1 MQPQSLALSV
11 LFFGSF
17 RSKNKFSIILI
28 FNPLAIKLLS
38 NKTAPKNHSKISS
51 ISLTKQLENQLKCT
65 MLIPLRHYDIASYIS
80 CLLQL
85 VWICHK
91 TCLLGW
97 ILHLQR
103 VELRGYLQLE
113 DCQVEDFPYIKINKK
128 SSFVRYIL
136 KCVVFPLSA
145 CERQR

>member
-1 MQPQSLALSV
+1 MFKWSRKVMTNATTVSCSQCTVFWFIPTKKQV
-11 LFFGSF
+11 FHYF
-17 RSKNKFSIILI
+17 NI
-28 FNPLAIKLLS
+28 NPLAIKLVS
-38 NKTAPKNHSKISS
+38 NKIAPRNHSHISS
-51 ISLTKQLENQLKCT
+51 ISLTKQLQNQLKCT

-85 VWICHK
+85 VRICHK

-113 DCQVEDFPYIKINKK
+113 DCQVEDFPYIKINKRN
-128 SSFVRYIL
+128 F
-136 KCVVFPLSA
+136 LS
-145 CERQR
+145 R

>member
-1 MQPQSLALSV
+1 MQPQSLALNV

-28 FNPLAIKLLS
+28 FNPLAMQLLS
-38 NKTAPKNHSKISS
+38 NKIAPKKISS

-85 VWICHK
+85 VWICLK

-128 SSFVRYIL
+128 KFLWRYIL
-136 KCVVFPLSA
+136 KCLVFQLSA
-145 CERQR
+145 CERQK